1 MLGNRFQ
8 WDYMNAKANIE
19 AIRQR
24 VQGEEVSRFRAAA
37 MAGAVGAG
45 AFAAVYR
52 TMRGPA
58 R

>member
-1 MLGNRFQ
+1 
-8 WDYMNAKANIE
+8 MNAKANIE

-58 R
+58 K

>member
-1 MLGNRFQ
+1 
-8 WDYMNAKANIE
+8 MNAKANIE

-24 VQGEEVSRFRAAA
+24 LQGQEVSRFRAAT

-52 TMRGPA
+52 TMRSPSK
-58 R
+58 